1 MPLFSRGRS
10 ADTAAIESGGG
21 GSHQQQEKSF
31 AGGLVTEVV
40 VPRVSRPKLIVFYLG
55 ALVTMFAIS
64 LQTVVPTSFFVQ
76 AVEPWG
82 VEVSSLWMPASY
94 LIGYVAL
101 VLPAFRISEMTGRLA
116 TFCFGFG
123 MFVTFTVLSGHAS
136 TAYKFSVLR
145 AFQGVGAGFLAS
157 TILLVVS
164 TNTSDRSRSLFV
176 AGLCATQL
184 FGVGAAHTIGGKL
197 AIDGHFRWSVYLA
210 SPLMVVPG
218 ILCLP
223 ALFADKKP
231 ARTESIF
238 TRIVRFDYIGALI
251 LMGTVIMMTTGLVFG
266 GNEHKWSSATVICL
280 IVFGVVGIVLF
291 LAWERFGASRPLFN
305 TQWLH
310 ERNLQI
316 SVVSTLF
323 MAMVFFAHAVFV
335 PILYITVRTE
345 LTDSAG
351 RRTAP
356 YWATSMGAALLAGLA
371 VRYRPALARPLV
383 WAGLAISIVFS
394 GLYYTIEVKPTSLA
408 KEQAFYA
415 LAGLGL
421 GLAYP
426 SVTYL
431 SQVSVPLE
439 EVGAASVVGHFLSI
453 IGGMLGLILYQAC
466 LKSRLIIN
474 LDPIFQ
480 SNTFLSA
487 FDVRTMDIAGLE
499 MSGPTILGY
508 VPALAD
514 TIGQKMVDSL
524 HTTYILTVP
533 FLAVSLLATL
543 FYKHSHASSSI

>member
-1 MPLFSRGRS
+1 MPLFSRS
-10 ADTAAIESGGG
+10 HPTDATAIESGVGYP
-21 GSHQQQEKSF
+21 QPEKNA
-31 AGGLVTEVV
+31 AGGLVTEEVV
-40 VPRVSRPKLIVFYLG
+40 SRVSRPKLIVFYIG
-55 ALVTMFAIS
+55 ALITMFVIS
-64 LQTVVPTSFFVQ
+64 LQTVVPASFFIQ
-76 AVEPWG
+76 AVVPWG
-82 VEVSSLWMPASY
+82 VEVSSLWMLASY

-101 VLPAFRISEMTGRLA
+101 ILPAFRISEMTGRLA
-116 TFCFGFG
+116 TFWFGKVV
-123 MFVTFTVLSGHAS
+123 FVVFTGLAGHAT
-136 TAYKFSVLR
+136 TAYSFSVLR
-145 AFQGVGAGFLAS
+145 AFQGAGAAFLSS
-157 TILLVVS
+157 TLLLVVS

-197 AIDGHFRWSVYLA
+197 AIDEHFRWGIYLA
-210 SPLMVVPG
+210 APLMAAPA

-223 ALFADKKP
+223 ALLADKKP

-238 TRIVRFDYIGALI
+238 TRVVRFDYIGALI
-251 LMGTVIMMTTGLVFG
+251 LIGTAIMLTTGLVFG
-266 GNEHKWSSATVICL
+266 GNEHKWSSATTICL

-291 LAWERFGASRPLFN
+291 MAWERLGASRPLFN

-316 SVVSTLF
+316 SVISTLF
-323 MAMVFFAHAVFV
+323 MSMVFFAHSVFI

-345 LTDSAG
+345 LTDLAG

-371 VRYRPALARPLV
+371 IRYRPALARPLV

-415 LAGLGL
+415 LAGLGI
-421 GLAYP
+421 GLAFP

-439 EVGAASVVGHFLSI
+439 EVGAASVIGHFLSI
-453 IGGMLGLILYQAC
+453 VGGMLGLILYQAC
-466 LKSRLIIN
+466 LKSRLITN

-480 SNTFLSA
+480 SNSFLAS

-499 MSGPTILGY
+499 MSGPTILTY
-508 VPALAD
+508 VPDLSD

-543 FYKHSHASSSI
+543 FYKHRHTSSTI

>member
-1 MPLFSRGRS
+1 MPRFSRSRQEG
-10 ADTAAIESGGG
+10 AAAIESGDGY
-21 GSHQQQEKSF
+21 QQPEKPA
-31 AGGLVTEVV
+31 AGGLVTEEFGS
-40 VPRVSRPKLIVFYLG
+40 RVSRSKLIVFYFG

-64 LQTVVPTSFFVQ
+64 LQTVIPASFFVQ
-76 AVEPWG
+76 AVVPWG

-101 VLPAFRISEMTGRLA
+101 LLPAFRISEMTGRLA
-116 TFCFGFG
+116 SFLFGLVV
-123 MFVTFTVLSGHAS
+123 FVIFTGLAGNAS

-145 AFQGVGAGFLAS
+145 ALQGAGAGFLAS
-157 TILLVVS
+157 SILLVVS

-176 AGLCATQL
+176 AGLCAAQL

-197 AIDGHFRWSVYLA
+197 AIDDHFRWGIYLVA
-210 SPLMVVPG
+210 PLMAAPA

-223 ALFADKKP
+223 ALLADKKP
-231 ARTESIF
+231 VRTESIL
-238 TRIVRFDYIGALI
+238 TRVMRFDYVGSIILI
-251 LMGTVIMMTTGLVFG
+251 GTVIMLTTGMVFG

-291 LAWERFGASRPLFN
+291 LAWERLGASRPLFN

-316 SVVSTLF
+316 SVISTLF
-323 MAMVFFAHAVFV
+323 MAMVFFAHSVFV
-335 PILYITVRTE
+335 PILYITVRSE
-345 LTDSAG
+345 LTNVAG

-371 VRYRPALARPLV
+371 VRFRPALARPLV
-383 WAGLAISIVFS
+383 WAGLTISIVFS
-394 GLYYTIEVKPTSLA
+394 GLYYTIDVKPASIA

-453 IGGMLGLILYQAC
+453 VGGMLGLILYQAC
-466 LKSRLIIN
+466 LKSRLIAN
-474 LDPIFQ
+474 LDAIFK
-480 SNTFLSA
+480 SNPFLAS

-499 MSGPTILGY
+499 MSGPTILTY
-508 VPALAD
+508 VPDLSD
-514 TIGQKMVDSL
+514 TIGHKMVDSL
-524 HTTYILTVP
+524 HTTFILTVP

-543 FYKHSHASSSI
+543 FYKHRHTASAI

>member
-1 MPLFSRGRS
+1 M
-10 ADTAAIESGGG
+10 I
-21 GSHQQQEKSF
+21 
-31 AGGLVTEVV
+31 
-40 VPRVSRPKLIVFYLG
+40 
-55 ALVTMFAIS
+55 
-64 LQTVVPTSFFVQ
+64 
-76 AVEPWG
+76 
-82 VEVSSLWMPASY
+82 
-94 LIGYVAL
+94 
-101 VLPAFRISEMTGRLA
+101 LPAFRISEMTGRLA
-116 TFCFGFG
+116 AFWFGLAV
-123 MFVTFTVLSGHAS
+123 FVIFTGLAGDAA

-145 AFQGVGAGFLAS
+145 ALQGAGAGFLAS

-176 AGLCATQL
+176 AGLCAAQL

-197 AIDGHFRWSVYLA
+197 AIDGHFRWGTYLA
-210 SPLMVVPG
+210 APLMAAPA

-223 ALFADKKP
+223 ALLADKKP

-238 TRIVRFDYIGALI
+238 TRVVKFDYIGAVILI
-251 LMGTVIMMTTGLVFG
+251 GTVIMLTTGLVFG

-291 LAWERFGASRPLFN
+291 LAWERLGASRPLFN
-305 TQWLH
+305 TKWLH

-316 SVVSTLF
+316 SVISTLF
-323 MAMVFFAHAVFV
+323 MSMVFFAHSVFI
-335 PILYITVRTE
+335 PILYITVRSE

-356 YWATSMGAALLAGLA
+356 YWAVSMGAALLAGLA

-383 WAGLAISIVFS
+383 WVGLAISIVFS

-439 EVGAASVVGHFLSI
+439 EVGAASVIGHFLSI
-453 IGGMLGLILYQAC
+453 VGGMLGLILYQAC

-474 LDPIFQ
+474 LDAIFK
-480 SNTFLSA
+480 SNSFLAS

-499 MSGPTILGY
+499 MSGPTILTY
-508 VPALAD
+508 VPDLSD

-543 FYKHSHASSSI
+543 FYKHRHTSSAI